1 MSISGSIKTNEY
13 CINSMDFYKVN
24 EDGDVVTNADGSHK
38 TFQIKELDYSDPK
51 YALLLNSGINLNDD
65 DMEEVLQTELEERE
79 S

>member
-13 CINSMDFYKVN
+13 CINSMDFYKVD

-38 TFQIKELDYSDPK
+38 TFQIKELDYSDPR
-51 YALLLNSGINLNDD
+51 YAFLLYSGINLNDD
-65 DMEEVLQTELEERE
+65 DMTEVITEDRE

>member
-1 MSISGSIKTNEY
+1 MSIKKNEY
-13 CINSMDFYKVN
+13 CIGSVDFYKVDEN
-24 EDGDVVTNADGSHK
+24 GHPVTNADGSHK

>member
-1 MSISGSIKTNEY
+1 MSIKKNEY
-13 CINSMDFYKVN
+13 CIGNMNFYKVDEN
-24 EDGDVVTNADGSHK
+24 GHPVTNADGSHK

-79 S
+79 A